1 MKLGDS
7 SENEEEKEDD
17 ENQNDLGKR
26 KSGNQQQDAAEEH
39 DDDDEEQNYDEIE
52 DDAKFIKLLGKQRY
66 IDFAE
71 FAKIL
76 SLFNPNTGID
86 EKIQFYFRIFDVDQD
101 KKINKSDLEKIMRML
116 FGQKLK
122 EEDMNTLTDK
132 IFNEVIQSADKEYL
146 DQDDVQKI
154 LWSTNIDQK
163 CSMHFF
169 QS

>member
-1 MKLGDS
+1 M
-7 SENEEEKEDD
+7 
-17 ENQNDLGKR
+17 
-26 KSGNQQQDAAEEH
+26 
-39 DDDDEEQNYDEIE
+39 EQ
-52 DDAKFIKLLGKQRY
+52 Y

-71 FAKIL
+71 FAKIM

-86 EKIQFYFRIFDVDQD
+86 EKIQFYFRIFDVDED
-101 KKINKSDLEKIMRML
+101 KKINKTDLERIMRML

-122 EEDMNTLTDK
+122 EEDMQTLTDK
-132 IFNEVIQSADKEYL
+132 IFNEVIQSAEKEYL

-169 QS
+169 